1 MKEEYWIQQY
11 CFGSELCSR
20 DQTRVEPC
28 AWNSAFIYAAMRLI
42 SSSNCCHY
50 SRIIIDWS
58 LKHHHFTGI
67 FFSIMSVAYFTDY
80 MQLVIVVE
88 KENLRKVHRM
98 ICDIWSAR
106 FQYNDLHS
114 FKIYMLLA
122 EREVRIGG
130 YLVEFFFLRADT
142 DRADRRGPSNARKE
156 RDQISSYPDRTSSV
170 NNLFIIW
177 LTIRFKKSC
186 C

>member
-1 MKEEYWIQQY
+1 
-11 CFGSELCSR
+11 
-20 DQTRVEPC
+20 
-28 AWNSAFIYAAMRLI
+28 
-42 SSSNCCHY
+42 
-50 SRIIIDWS
+50 
-58 LKHHHFTGI
+58 
-67 FFSIMSVAYFTDY
+67 MSVAYFTDY

-142 DRADRRGPSNARKE
+142 DRAERLGPYKRKKKE

-177 LTIRFKKSC
+177 PTIIS
-186 C
+186 